1 MFGKSRA
8 IPQRARRY
16 ITFRKVRVRWRSFY
30 ILLALFPGP
39 FQLHEHLYNTRTGSV
54 FRVTDAKS
62 NEYSLKVFTYGPE
75 LPLGHKERRLYD
87 YANERDHMV
96 NITRLTCPDLLD
108 ALGDKTKFGSSV
120 ECADHHV
127 QILLGLD
134 VPVSD
139 GGVVQGGEVVIA
151 TPRKMLIRN
160 QAGDESERMLD
171 FSANTL
177 LPYMAGGRLS
187 DLVTR
192 VPKYQSMVVRYPL
205 YVDVAPQMVE
215 AVRFMHSLHIVHLG
229 IQTSTILCSNVACEH
244 AILSDPSSAW
254 DGAPGT
260 SSAYANE
267 LMQQS
272 VRFSQFAA
280 KEDDEEKEN
289 GGNDE
294 KKIRIAAESKSASN
308 VTHIFADYL
317 TSPSWEG
324 TMKVD
329 WYGLGGALF
338 YILAGIRPVA
348 EDRTG
353 ANSHDAAE
361 FIYRALQSKQLLSK
375 IPSQDAKKALMK
387 IRDQVTEGLLLVD
400 GLLQADRSL
409 RISFDAP
416 KMAAQMKKT
425 ANNLRSSK
433 ALMSALQTDSSVG
446 GSSCAA
452 FIANSAKSSE
462 TLAALPVHDEL
473 PSFLQQICH

>member
-1 MFGKSRA
+1 
-8 IPQRARRY
+8 
-16 ITFRKVRVRWRSFY
+16 
-30 ILLALFPGP
+30 
-39 FQLHEHLYNTRTGSV
+39 
-54 FRVTDAKS
+54 VTDLKNS
-62 NEYSLKVFTYGPE
+62 TYSLKVFTYGVD

-96 NITRLTCPDLLD
+96 NITRATCPELLE
-108 ALGDKTKFGSSV
+108 ALGNKAKFGTSL
-120 ECADHHV
+120 ECSNHHL
-127 QILLGLD
+127 QMLLGLD

-139 GGVVQGGEVVIA
+139 TIDGEA
-151 TPRKMLIRN
+151 LAMRKMSIRN
-160 QAGDESERMLD
+160 SAGDESDRMLD
-171 FSANTL
+171 FGANSL

-215 AVRFMHSLHIVHLG
+215 AVRHLHSLHVAHLG
-229 IQTSTILCSNVACEH
+229 IQTSTILCSNVACED
-244 AILSDPSSAW
+244 AILSDPSAAW
-254 DGAPGT
+254 DGDASNP
-260 SSAYANE
+260 SPYASE

-272 VRFSQFAA
+272 VRFSQFAP
-280 KEDDEEKEN
+280 KGEEDEEHDDHPKPPTE
-289 GGNDE
+289 GMT
-294 KKIRIAAESKSASN
+294 N

-317 TSPSWEG
+317 TTPSWEG

-338 YILAGIRPVA
+338 YVLAGIRPVA

-375 IPSQDAKKALMK
+375 IPSEDAKKALMK
-387 IRDQVTEGLLLVD
+387 IRDQVAEGLLLVD
-400 GLLQADRSL
+400 GLLQADRSK

-416 KMAAQMKKT
+416 RMAAHMQKT
-425 ANNLRSSK
+425 TKNLRSSK
-433 ALMSALQTDSSVG
+433 ALMSALQTDSTVQLT
-446 GSSCAA
+446 SCAS
-452 FIANSAKSSE
+452 FIANSAKASE
-462 TLAALPVHDEL
+462 TLADLPVGDEL